1 MLAKQATFQRPLES
15 IPDEENDTPGPICR
29 PLVLALQT
37 ETILTSLRHPFG
49 KLTLAP
55 SKTLA
60 PALLGLASLCIVA
73 RARAADSEG
82 AKGLRADVDRII
94 AGEESEGWFADSDAL
109 REIEPALI
117 ESTCRATSEAR
128 SEALQE
134 LRDESAAAGDARA
147 LFAVTHQ
154 LDEPVKRALTLER
167 QLRGLEL
174 ALGRVAAECP
184 FWLPP
189 ERGFKGRQSDRQRFT
204 LSLET
209 AGNVQLRHTQGRFAF
224 GAGGWGRVMPGYGMN
239 DRFTL
244 LAGIEFGGGAMV
256 RPNTGASQFIINYFP
271 AIPIVLRVH
280 RRTWH
285 YDLEVAP
292 VALFQA
298 DNTSPSFGFR
308 FGGGVGFSAL
318 RRHNFLPWA
327 GVAASYE
334 HYFEGGGRSAAE
346 FVRADLR
353 VGFVWDP

>member
-1 MLAKQATFQRPLES
+1 MIHRANL
-15 IPDEENDTPGPICR
+15 PGPLFTDPR
-29 PLVLALQT
+29 T
-37 ETILTSLRHPFG
+37 ETILTSLRHSFS
-49 KLTLAP
+49 KLTLQP
-55 SKTLA
+55 SKTVVS
-60 PALLGLASLCIVA
+60 ALIGLASLCSVV
-73 RARAADSEG
+73 RARAADDEG
-82 AKGLRADVDRII
+82 AKGLRADIDRII
-94 AGEESEGWFADSDAL
+94 AGEESEGWFADRDAL
-109 REIEPALI
+109 HEIEPALM

-134 LRDESAAAGDARA
+134 LRDESATAGDARA
-147 LFAVTHQ
+147 LFAATHQ
-154 LDEPVKRALTLER
+154 LDEPVRRALTLER
-167 QLRGLEL
+167 QLHGLEL

-184 FWLPP
+184 FWVPP

-224 GAGGWGRVMPGYGMN
+224 GAGGWGRVMPGYGIS
-239 DRFTL
+239 DQFTL
-244 LAGIEFGGGAMV
+244 LAGVEFGGGAMV

-285 YDLEVAP
+285 YDLELAP

-298 DNTSPSFGFR
+298 DNTSPSYGLR
-308 FGGGVGFSAL
+308 LGGGVGFSAL

-334 HYFEGGGRSAAE
+334 HYFEGGGRSSAE
-346 FVRADLR
+346 FLRADLR